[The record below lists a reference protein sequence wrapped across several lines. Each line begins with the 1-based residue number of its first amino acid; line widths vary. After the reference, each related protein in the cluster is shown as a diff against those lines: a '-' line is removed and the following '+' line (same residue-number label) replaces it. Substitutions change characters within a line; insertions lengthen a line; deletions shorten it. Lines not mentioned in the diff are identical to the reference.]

1 MKVRVILWKEF
12 TDLSRDWRTLISTIL
27 LPLLVLPL
35 LGFMAF
41 TLTREQ
47 VTQIIVVV
55 EDESMVRLG
64 NYTFTATNFTRILSS
79 IAGKSNALVVV
90 GRDYGVL
97 VSSNP
102 YFDVAVIVPEDF
114 IANATSYNATAL
126 LKIIVRVGS
135 AKASEALSIV
145 RRAVEE
151 FNDLLGKVKVE
162 YLARLAGVRVDY
174 GSIRNPVKLSTPEY
188 AGIGGRPAS
197 IVDELRAYTAKI
209 LMFALLFIAPPIS
222 SFTSDTIIGEKE
234 RKTLESLLVTPMPYT
249 ELLVGKIFA
258 ASILGALAALAD
270 VVGVLGYF
278 YTLTLSYGGVLPFI
292 DPQLVLVHSLVVFM
306 TSLLTASLVMPLV
319 LRSKTIR
326 GAQASATAVTSIAM
340 IVYFAVLFVDIPKL
354 PLTILAILYLIPF
367 THPALIVY
375 NYVNG
380 ELLQAIVHA
389 IVTVTASLVLIALS
403 VKMFKPEKI
412 LTSQ

>member
-1 MKVRVILWKEF
+1 MKIRVILWKEF
-12 TDLSRDWRTLISTIL
+12 VDLSRDWRTLISTIL

-55 EDESMVRLG
+55 EDESKVRLG
-64 NYTFTATNFTRILSS
+64 NYTFTPSNFTRILGN
-79 IAGKSNALVVV
+79 IASENNALMVT
-90 GRDYGVL
+90 GRNYSKL

-102 YFDVAVIVPEDF
+102 YFDVVVIVPKDF
-114 IANATSYNATAL
+114 IVNATSFNATAL

-135 AKASEALSIV
+135 AKANEALGIV
-145 RRAVEE
+145 RKAVEE
-151 FNDLLGKVKVE
+151 FNDILGKIKVE
-162 YLARLAGVRVDY
+162 YLASLASIRVDY
-174 GSIRNPVKLSTPEY
+174 NSIRSPIRLSTPEY
-188 AGIGGRPAS
+188 AGIGGKPAS

-234 RKTLESLLVTPMPYT
+234 RKTLESLLVTPIPHT
-249 ELLVGKIFA
+249 ELLMGKIFA

-270 VVGVLGYF
+270 VAGVLGYF

-306 TSLLTASLVMPLV
+306 TSFLTVSIVMPLV

-354 PLTILAILYLIPF
+354 PLTILAVLYLIPF
-367 THPALIVY
+367 THPALVVY
-375 NYVNG
+375 SYVNG
-380 ELLQAIVHA
+380 QLFQALIHA
-389 IVTVTASLVLIALS
+389 IVTVAASLVLIALS

-412 LTSQ
+412 LASQ

>member
-1 MKVRVILWKEF
+1 MKIRVILWKEF
-12 TDLSRDWRTLISTIL
+12 VDLSRDWRTLISTIL

-55 EDESMVRLG
+55 EDESKVRLG
-64 NYTFTATNFTRILSS
+64 NYTFTPSNFTRILGN
-79 IAGKSNALVVV
+79 IASENNALMVT
-90 GRDYGVL
+90 GRNYSKL

-102 YFDVAVIVPEDF
+102 YFDVVVIVPKDF
-114 IANATSYNATAL
+114 IVNATSFNATAL

-135 AKASEALSIV
+135 AKANEALGIV
-145 RRAVEE
+145 RKAVEE
-151 FNDLLGKVKVE
+151 FNDILGKIKVE
-162 YLARLAGVRVDY
+162 YLASLASIRVDY
-174 GSIRNPVKLSTPEY
+174 NSSLSPIRLSTPEY
-188 AGIGGRPAS
+188 AGIGGKPAS

-234 RKTLESLLVTPMPYT
+234 RKTLESLLVTPIPHT
-249 ELLVGKIFA
+249 ELLMGKIFA

-270 VVGVLGYF
+270 VAGVLGYF

-306 TSLLTASLVMPLV
+306 TSFLTVSIVMPLV

-354 PLTILAILYLIPF
+354 PLTILAVLYLIPF
-367 THPALIVY
+367 THPALVVY
-375 NYVNG
+375 SYVNG
-380 ELLQAIVHA
+380 QLFQALIHA
-389 IVTVTASLVLIALS
+389 IVTVAASLVLIALS

-412 LTSQ
+412 LASQ